1 MKNRRFTAA
10 FKKDAARMLIIEGL
24 SAQEVSEQLGVR
36 ASVLYRW
43 KKEHL
48 EELETSAPEGSRS
61 PREMVAEI
69 AELRKQLAKSQRM
82 NQILKKTVGYFSK
95 DEE

>member
-1 MKNRRFTAA
+1 MKKRRFTPE
-10 FKKDAARMLIIEGL
+10 FKKDAARMLIIEGV
-24 SAQEVSEQLGVR
+24 SAREVSEQLGVK
-36 ASVLYRW
+36 ASLLYRW
-43 KKEHL
+43 KNDHL
-48 EELETSAPEGSRS
+48 DELESSAPEGAQS
-61 PREMVAEI
+61 PKAMAAEM

>member
-1 MKNRRFTAA
+1 MKKRHFTTE

-24 SAQEVSEQLGVR
+24 SAQEVSDQLGVK
-36 ASVLYRW
+36 ASLLYRW
-43 KKEHL
+43 KNEHL
-48 EELETSAPEGSRS
+48 EELEASSPEGT
-61 PREMVAEI
+61 PNPKVMAAEM